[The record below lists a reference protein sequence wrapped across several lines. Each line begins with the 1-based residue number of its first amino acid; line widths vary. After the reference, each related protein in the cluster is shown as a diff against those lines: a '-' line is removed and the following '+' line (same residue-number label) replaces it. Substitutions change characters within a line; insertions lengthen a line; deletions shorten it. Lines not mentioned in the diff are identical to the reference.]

1 MCQEITPPKNKP
13 LTFRQRLQSIWF
25 DKKFRYKGSVGIV
38 NLFTKLKLWS
48 RNILGMK
55 QSECFRLS
63 SLVELSCLFKKTEV
77 KPTGLI
83 RHSEFLLP
91 SLI

>member
-38 NLFTKLKLWS
+38 NLFMKLKLWS